1 MIKTIKTP
9 VASIYEK
16 PSFVAQMITQALMWE
31 SVEILEEADNWYRI
45 RQWDNYT
52 GWVNSFYLTDQP
64 FEDQDGIYII
74 DRFCPV
80 HSDLGDDSFI
90 VSGLSIGCRIPEASI
105 LEEND
110 NRYKVLLPDS
120 ASGWIP
126 KQQLSNLN
134 LNDSIVNIAN
144 RLIGIPYLWGGKSS
158 YGFDCSGFVQTVYLL
173 TGIKLPRDSNY
184 QERYSN
190 FVDISI
196 QNASAGDLIFFSE
209 NENISHVG
217 IYLNDGKFIHC
228 SGEVKINSF
237 DSNDKL
243 YCNSLHQKLHSVKSI
258 QKILN

>member
-16 PSFVAQMITQALMWE
+16 PSFASQMITQALMWE
-31 SVEILEEADNWYRI
+31 PVEILDEEDNWHRI
-45 RQWDNYT
+45 RQWDHYT
-52 GWVNSFYLTDQP
+52 GWVNSFYLTDQT
-64 FEDQDGIYII
+64 FEDRGGFHIY

-80 HSDLGDDSFI
+80 YSNSDDDSFI
-90 VSGLSIGCRIPEASI
+90 ISGLSIGCRIPGASI

-110 NRYKVLLPDS
+110 NRYKILLPDS

-126 KQQLSNLN
+126 KQQVSN
-134 LNDSIVNIAN
+134 LNDSIVNIATK
-144 RLIGIPYLWGGKSS
+144 LMGIQYLWGGKSS
-158 YGFDCSGFVQTVYLL
+158 FGFDCSGFVQTVYLL
-173 TGIKLPRDSNY
+173 TGIDLPRDSKD
-184 QERYSN
+184 QERFSS
-190 FVDISI
+190 FVDITI

-209 NENISHVG
+209 NDNISHVG

-237 DSNDKL
+237 DSADKL
-243 YCNSLHQKLHSVKSI
+243 YCNSLYQKFHSVKSI